1 MNGIP
6 SEPKG
11 YRLVTWKKEP
21 PDSRSKT
28 KGATLYI
35 IAFLVCAVLA
45 IVEFVALVQAIL
57 FISYGYDDIV
67 SIFISGTLVALGMT
81 FIAKSVSIVFGTI
94 TSSAKK

>member
-81 FIAKSVSIVFGTI
+81 FIAKSVSIVFGMI
-94 TSSAKK
+94 TGSAKK

>member
-28 KGATLYI
+28 KGATLLYNSI
-35 IAFLVCAVLA
+35 PCLCSTGNCRVRRSSSSSNIRF
-45 IVEFVALVQAIL
+45 Q
-57 FISYGYDDIV
+57 SGHDDTV
-67 SIFISGTLVALGMT
+67 FRLHAGALVALGNDVHREERLDS
-81 FIAKSVSIVFGTI
+81 FRNDH
-94 TSSAKK
+94 

>member
-45 IVEFVALVQAIL
+45 IVEFVALV
-57 FISYGYDDIV
+57 SRVV
-67 SIFISGTLVALGMT
+67 SCFVVGV
-81 FIAKSVSIVFGTI
+81 
-94 TSSAKK
+94 